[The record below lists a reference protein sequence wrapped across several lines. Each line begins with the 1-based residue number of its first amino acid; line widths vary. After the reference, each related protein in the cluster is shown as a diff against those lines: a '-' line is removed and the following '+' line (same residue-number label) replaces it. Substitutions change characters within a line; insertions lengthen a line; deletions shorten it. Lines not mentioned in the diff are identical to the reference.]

1 MARLPELTSRDGL
14 PADALPA
21 FDAITESRGRV
32 GGLFA
37 VLMHSPEIAARTAHF
52 GTYIRFEKSLPQ
64 PVHELAMIVGAHECG
79 GELEWRA
86 HSRAA
91 REAGVSEATIGA
103 VVHAGDLGALPADE
117 ALIVRFGRSLLRDR
131 KVADA
136 DFEAVCSKYGERGA
150 VDLVATIGYQALLG
164 CVLNGLEIKPAN

>member
-1 MARLPELTSRDGL
+1 MARLPELTSREGL

-21 FDAITESRGRV
+21 FDAITASRGRV

-37 VLMHSPEIAARTAHF
+37 VLMHSPEVAARTAHF
-52 GTYIRFEKSLPQ
+52 GTYIRFEKSLAPRI
-64 PVHELAMIVGAHECG
+64 HELAMIVGAHECG
-79 GELEWRA
+79 GELEWRG

-91 REAGVSEATIGA
+91 REVGVPEATIEA
-103 VVHAGDLGALPADE
+103 VEHDGDLGALPPED

-136 DFEAVCSKYGERGA
+136 DFDAACKALGERGV
-150 VDLVATIGYQALLG
+150 VDLVATLGYQALLG
-164 CVLNGLEIKPAN
+164 CVLNGLEIKPA

>member
-1 MARLPELTSRDGL
+1 MARLSELTSREGL

-21 FDAITESRGRV
+21 FDAITASRGRV

-37 VLMHSPEIAARTAHF
+37 VLMHSPEVAARTAHF

-79 GELEWRA
+79 GELEWRG

-91 REAGVSEATIGA
+91 REAGVSEATIEA
-103 VVHAGDLGALPADE
+103 VEHDGDLTALLAGD
-117 ALIVRFGRSLLRDR
+117 ALIIRFGRSLLRDR
-131 KVADA
+131 HVDDA
-136 DFEAVCSKYGERGA
+136 TFESVRAAFGERGV
-150 VDLVATIGYQALLG
+150 VDLVATLGYQALLG
-164 CVLNGLEIKPAN
+164 CVLNGLEIKPA